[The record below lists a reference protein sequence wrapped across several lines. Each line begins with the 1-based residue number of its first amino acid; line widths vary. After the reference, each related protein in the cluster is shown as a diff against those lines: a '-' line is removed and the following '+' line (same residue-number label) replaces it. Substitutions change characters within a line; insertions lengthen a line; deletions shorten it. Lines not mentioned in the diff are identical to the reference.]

1 MNPKSPRDNL
11 SKFGH
16 SNFYSFG
23 HESPSYSKFGRETGV
38 NTPITQ
44 VDLKNIFDQY
54 VEYVKFYNKP
64 EMIAIV
70 PYGELK
76 NLVRDIDELK
86 KYVGKVDNVKYDLT
100 DNDLI
105 SFQWKQNKPDL
116 YVVSPYTF
124 RNSYESANPHTGNGI
139 STMKALNYF
148 NIDRMNVV
156 FYNKITL
163 VPMIELLNE
172 NSFPIISP
180 WNPAETQEAKPN
192 AFLVKN
198 KNANGYEY
206 YIVNN
211 DGNGK
216 PIAYE
221 EFANVPESVKESFGF
236 YNAEDLK

>member
-1 MNPKSPRDNL
+1 M
-11 SKFGH
+11 
-16 SNFYSFG
+16 
-23 HESPSYSKFGRETGV
+23 
-38 NTPITQ
+38 
-44 VDLKNIFDQY
+44 
-54 VEYVKFYNKP
+54 
-64 EMIAIV
+64 
-70 PYGELK
+70 
-76 NLVRDIDELK
+76 
-86 KYVGKVDNVKYDLT
+86 DNVKYDLT

-211 DGNGK
+211 DGNG
-216 PIAYE
+216 INRLRMTSLRTYR
-221 EFANVPESVKESFGF
+221 SR
-236 YNAEDLK
+236 